1 MQRCKWC
8 NLNNEKYI
16 EYHDNEWGR
25 LNTNDDYL
33 FEMLILES
41 FQAGLSWECILN
53 KRDDFRIA
61 YDNFN
66 AGKIANYSEE
76 KIQELLQ
83 NKKII
88 RNQLKIRV
96 SINNAKIFIEIKK
109 EYGTFYHYLETFTKG
124 KIICEVGKTTNELSD
139 NISNDLK
146 VRGMKFV
153 GSTIIYSYLQAIGI
167 IYSHDLTCML
177 HKKQEEI

>member
-88 RNQLKIRV
+88 RNQLKIRA
-96 SINNAKIFIEIKK
+96 SINNAKIFIEIEK

-153 GSTIIYSYLQAIGI
+153 GSTIMYSYLQAIGI

>member
-88 RNQLKIRV
+88 RNQLKIRA

-153 GSTIIYSYLQAIGI
+153 GSTIMYSYLQAIGI

>member
-66 AGKIANYSEE
+66 AEKIANYSEE

-88 RNQLKIRV
+88 RNQLKKRV